1 MAYLKPLSYIVA
13 VAIFMIAQS
22 ANAVGLADIPNSHQD
37 KYLPRADSLGS
48 AILDGQAHMRLRLRH
63 EEVDDDIPAGS
74 AIDGT
79 DDAEQLTARVAA
91 GWTTGR
97 YYGFYFRGE
106 VEAGRPLG
114 DDNAL
119 NLDDDFRIPPLAPGP
134 NPIAG
139 NRIAAGHA
147 VIPDNS
153 FEEVNQLYIGWR
165 SHAGGCPNSPD
176 PCSGNTSAKLG
187 RQEIIYDNHRW
198 VGNIL
203 WRNNFQSYDAF
214 RIDNTSIKNL
224 SVSYS
229 YLNKVKRT
237 FGEKSI
243 FNEWKMDDTH
253 LINASYTFQDI
264 GKLTAYAYLLDFDDN
279 PRTPFEEGTGAA
291 PPFIGPTNF
300 DSDTIGARWIGKHA
314 IGDSWDLLTEFEWAN
329 QDPGSD
335 ADDTATVSFDDNDYY
350 NIELGIR
357 FGGTRVDG
365 LGLMP
370 IGEPTFQIKVGQ
382 EVLEG
387 QGDGGNA
394 LQTPL
399 ATFHAF
405 QGWADKFIAPA
416 GGTATPVGGI
426 VDTSVNLEILGLFGS
441 VIGKNKINIVY
452 HDYEADKT
460 FTGPNG
466 RISDYGKEW
475 NLLWGKPDLFG
486 KKGLLGAIK
495 YADYSED
502 CGTGAASDPL
512 LCVDTEKFWLM
523 LQYTYQ

>member
-1 MAYLKPLSYIVA
+1 MAVS
-13 VAIFMIAQS
+13 IFLIAQA

-37 KYLPRADSLGS
+37 KYLPKAESLGS

-63 EEVDDDIPAGS
+63 EEVDDDISAGS
-74 AIDGT
+74 PIASADR
-79 DDAEQLTARVAA
+79 AEQLTARVAA

-97 YYGFYFRGE
+97 WHGFYFRGE

-147 VIPDNS
+147 VIPDNE

-291 PPFIGPTNF
+291 PGFIGPTNF

-335 ADDTATVSFDDNDYY
+335 ADDTATVDFDDNDYY

-416 GGTATPVGGI
+416 GGTNTPVGGI
-426 VDTSVNLEILGLFGS
+426 VDTSINLEILGLFGS

-486 KKGLLGAIK
+486 KNGLLGAIK
-495 YADYSED
+495 YANYSED
-502 CGTGAASDPL
+502 CGTGAGSDPL
-512 LCVDTEKFWLM
+512 ICVDTEKFWLM